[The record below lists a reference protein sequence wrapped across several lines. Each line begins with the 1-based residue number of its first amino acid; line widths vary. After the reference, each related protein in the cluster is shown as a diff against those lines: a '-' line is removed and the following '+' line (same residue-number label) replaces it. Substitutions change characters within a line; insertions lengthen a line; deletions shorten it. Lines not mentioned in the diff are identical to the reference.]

1 MAPWDN
7 SKKDRAVHPPQ
18 TNFVLSQNLP
28 RPVAYRF
35 LVWTMTTVVIVT
47 GASRGIGREFAQQLA
62 RRPSVIVYAGVRDVR
77 CLLPDSPSL
86 RPLQCDVTSDQSVES
101 FYASI
106 SHLEERVDVLIN
118 NAGID
123 LLLPIHDT
131 SVADF
136 HSILETN
143 LLGVHRMIKTFL
155 PLLRNSS
162 KIVNIGSRYASNAL
176 NVWKERGAYSV
187 TSAGLNMLTTQYK
200 NVFPDGPVIIS
211 IHPGRVSLSPR
222 GTDVYRSSLT

>member
-1 MAPWDN
+1 
-7 SKKDRAVHPPQ
+7 
-18 TNFVLSQNLP
+18 
-28 RPVAYRF
+28 
-35 LVWTMTTVVIVT
+35 MTAVVIVT
-47 GASRGIGREFAQQLA
+47 GASRGIGREFALQLA
-62 RRPSVIVYAGVRDVR
+62 RRPGVVVYAGIRDVR
-77 CLLPDSPSL
+77 CSFPDSGSL
-86 RPLQCDVTSDQSVES
+86 RPLQCDVTSDLSVES

-123 LLLPIHDT
+123 LLTPIHDT

-136 HSILETN
+136 RSILETN

-176 NVWKERGAYSV
+176 NVWRERGAYSV
-187 TSAGLNMLTTQYK
+187 ASAGLNMLTTQYK
-200 NVFPDGPVIIS
+200 NAFPDGPVIIS
-211 IHPGRVSLSPR
+211 IHPGRVPLSSR
-222 GTDVYRSSLT
+222 ATDVYRSSLT